1 MTAGP
6 SSESG
11 PPKESPK
18 QGEHSL
24 ALSEILAGRI
34 RAVGPISFAEF
45 MRECLY
51 HPVHGYYS
59 RASARRFGDYYTSVD
74 VHPIF
79 GRLLARQFAEMWE
92 MLGSPRPFVVVESGA
107 GVGRLAGHILD
118 FSAKMLPE
126 FYAALEYVAVEQ
138 SGARRDEHAARLAP
152 HAAAGRVFSA
162 GEIPHAIPA
171 GCIFSNE
178 LLDALPTH
186 RVVIK
191 KGVLREICVGF
202 ENARFIELN
211 GKPSTPAL
219 EQYFHE
225 QGITLEEGQQAEVC
239 LEACEWIES
248 AGRALERGFVLTID
262 YGHDARALYSEHH
275 NRGTLLAYR
284 DHTVSENLLNAPGEQ
299 DLTAHVNFT
308 AVDLWGR
315 RAGLVRTGLVTQSQ
329 FLVALGRGNEF
340 GDLYEPGQ
348 TEMEKLRARL
358 LLKNLIHPEGLGEK
372 FQVLIQ
378 HKGIDAPRLTGL
390 SGIEVLSSTGT
401 FACAVL

>member
-11 PPKESPK
+11 ARGEPSKP
-18 QGEHSL
+18 GEHAR
-24 ALSEILAGRI
+24 ALSEILAQRI
-34 RAVGPISFAEF
+34 RTGGPISFAEY

-51 HPVHGYYS
+51 HPAHGYYS
-59 RASARRFGDYYTSVD
+59 RASAGRFGDYYTSVD

-92 MLGSPRPFVVVESGA
+92 LLGSPRPFVVAESGA
-107 GVGRLAGHILD
+107 GVGRLTGHILD
-118 FSAKMLPE
+118 FSARALPA
-126 FYAALEYVAVEQ
+126 FYTALQYVAVER
-138 SGARRDEHAARLAP
+138 SSARRAEHAL
-152 HAAAGRVFSA
+152 HLSDHVAAGRVSSA
-162 GEIPHAIPA
+162 GEIPRAISA

-178 LLDALPTH
+178 LLDALPAH
-186 RVVIK
+186 RVVMENRA
-191 KGVLREICVGF
+191 LREIHVGF
-202 ENARFIELN
+202 ESARFTEVL

-239 LEACEWIES
+239 LEACDWIES
-248 AGRALERGFVLTID
+248 AGRALERGFVMTID
-262 YGHDARALYSEHH
+262 YGHEARALYDEHH

-284 DHTVSENLLNAPGEQ
+284 DHTVTENLLDAPGEQ

-315 RAGLVRTGLVTQSQ
+315 RAGLIRTGLVTQSQ

-340 GDLYEPGQ
+340 ADLYEPGQ
-348 TEMEKLRARL
+348 TEVEKLRARL

-378 HKGIDAPRLTGL
+378 HKGIAAPRLTGL
-390 SGIEVLSSTGT
+390 SGY
-401 FACAVL
+401 

>member
-1 MTAGP
+1 MAGP
-6 SSESG
+6 SSASGAPRESPVAGEHARALTAILAERVRASG
-11 PPKESPK
+11 PI
-18 QGEHSL
+18 
-24 ALSEILAGRI
+24 A
-34 RAVGPISFAEF
+34 FAEF

-59 RASARRFGDYYTSVD
+59 RTNARRFGDYYTSVD

-92 MLGSPRPFVVVESGA
+92 QLGSPRPFLVVEAGA

-118 FSAKMLPE
+118 FSARELPE
-126 FYAALEYVAVEQ
+126 FYAALEYAAVER
-138 SGARRDEHAARLAP
+138 SAGRREAHAAHLGR
-152 HAAAGRVFSA
+152 HAVAGRVSSRGELPSA
-162 GEIPHAIPA
+162 ISA

-178 LLDALPTH
+178 LLDALPVH
-186 RVVIK
+186 RVAMQAGNLKELYVGWDGERFTEVI
-191 KGVLREICVGF
+191 GT
-202 ENARFIELN
+202 
-211 GKPSTPAL
+211 PSTPDL
-219 EQYFHE
+219 QRYFDE
-225 QGITLEEGQQAEVC
+225 QGITLEEGHQSEVC
-239 LEACEWIES
+239 LEACDWIEK
-248 AGRALERGFVLTID
+248 AGLALKRGFVLTVD
-262 YGHDARALYSEHH
+262 YGHEARALYNEDH

-284 DHTVSENLLNAPGEQ
+284 GHTVTENILDFPGEQ

-315 RAGLVRTGLVTQSQ
+315 RAGLVRSGLVTQSQ

-340 GDLYEPGQ
+340 GDLYEAEQ

-378 HKGIDAPRLTGL
+378 HKGIAAPRLTGL
-390 SGIEVLSSTGT
+390 SGY
-401 FACAVL
+401 

>member
-6 SSESG
+6 PSASG
-11 PPKESPK
+11 ARAESPEP
-18 QGEHSL
+18 GEHAR
-24 ALSEILAGRI
+24 ALSEILAERI
-34 RAVGPISFAEF
+34 RAGGPISFAEF

-59 RASARRFGDYYTSVD
+59 RVSAQRFGDYYTSVD

-92 MLGSPRPFVVVESGA
+92 QLGSPCPFVVAESGA

-118 FSAKMLPE
+118 FSARVLPE
-126 FYAALEYVAVEQ
+126 FYAALEYVAVER
-138 SGARRDEHAARLAP
+138 SGARRAEHAARLAD
-152 HAAAGRVFSA
+152 HEAAARISSA
-162 GEIPHAIPA
+162 AEIPREIPA

-178 LLDALPTH
+178 LLDALPAH
-186 RVVIK
+186 RVAVEN
-191 KGVLREICVGF
+191 GALREIYVGF
-202 ENARFIELN
+202 ESGRFTEVLSD
-211 GKPSTPAL
+211 PSMPAL
-219 EQYFHE
+219 ERYFRE
-225 QGITLEEGQQAEVC
+225 QGITLEEGQQAEAC
-239 LEACEWIES
+239 FEACDWIES

-262 YGHDARALYSEHH
+262 YGHEARALYGEHH

-284 DHTVSENLLNAPGEQ
+284 DHTVTENLLDAPGEQ
-299 DLTAHVNFT
+299 DLTSHVNFT

-315 RAGLVRTGLVTQSQ
+315 RAGLLRTGLVTQSQ

-340 GDLYEPGQ
+340 ADLYEPGQ

-358 LLKNLIHPEGLGEK
+358 LLKNLIHPEGLGEI

-378 HKGIDAPRLTGL
+378 HKGIASPRLTGL
-390 SGIEVLSSTGT
+390 SGW
-401 FACAVL
+401 